1 VQRYVAYLKR
11 NKNWEMAA
19 NKDDNK
25 ILNAIRLHLVLLNVA
40 NEVVQFN
47 LTELIKQKDS
57 KNSNAVKYFLIKNYQ
72 ANLTNPPFYLDGF
85 MRTLNEKF
93 GGNTLNFPNDLK
105 EFDITACYPIA
116 RNFLYLSKIQMRPFD
131 ELREIRNKKYGH
143 LNLLEIE
150 DTDYKTVLASLEK
163 LIDYFTQNAPQYQQ
177 DLRDRIKQIELIQA
191 LSSISSADMSN
202 LKEII
207 LDLILKN
214 RDMFSQIG
222 QVNKDIDGFI
232 ATSKEFQKSHAEKID
247 EIRQLSFELKQ
258 WSESIKSQNIS
269 QEQMNKIGE
278 VVSAHL
284 NRKLNFEETLKPYFE
299 DVKSHVSSNTNEM
312 IAEISNVTHDVI
324 SHVSNVATA
333 QTNEIIT
340 RVESKLQPLGIKIC
354 LNKVNTG
361 RTRKESPALIFLPY
375 DRK

>member
-40 NEVVQFN
+40 NEAVQFN

-57 KNSNAVKYFLIKNYQ
+57 KNSNAVKDFLIRKYQ
-72 ANLTNPPFYLDGF
+72 ANLTNSPFYLDGF

-105 EFDITACYPIA
+105 EFDITAYYPIA
-116 RNFLYLSKIQMRPFD
+116 KNFLYLSKIQMRPFD

-150 DTDYKTVLASLEK
+150 YTDYKTVLASLEK

-177 DLRDRIKQIELIQA
+177 DLHDRIKQIESIQA
-191 LSSISSADMSN
+191 LSSISLRDMSN

-207 LDLILKN
+207 LDLILKI
-214 RDMFSQIG
+214 RDMFSQKG
-222 QVNKDIDGFI
+222 FIDGFI
-232 ATSKEFQKSHAEKID
+232 ATSKEFQESHAAKID

-269 QEQMNKIGE
+269 QEQMNEIGE

-299 DVKSHVSSNTNEM
+299 DVKSHVSSNTNEI
-312 IAEISNVTHDVI
+312 IAEISNVTHEVI

-340 RVESKLQPLGIKIC
+340 RVESKQQPLGIKIC